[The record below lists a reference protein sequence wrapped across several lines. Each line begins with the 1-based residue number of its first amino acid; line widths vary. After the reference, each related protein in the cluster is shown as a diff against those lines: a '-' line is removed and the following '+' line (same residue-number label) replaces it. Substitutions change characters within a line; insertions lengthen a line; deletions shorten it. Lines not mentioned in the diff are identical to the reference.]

1 MFNFEALAF
10 RLGLFLYLVTMS
22 GIFTF
27 LDNAQKVKAETIL
40 VDVLRRE
47 DVRALIAE
55 LNTFGQLFEDGVD
68 SEGRKLS
75 DIRQPYA
82 QTTVQKKRR
91 EGLPTD
97 RVTLFE
103 TGKFYQSWNVTIL
116 KNGDIEIEAST
127 EFAPNYDIQQSY
139 GENILGLTE
148 ESLSILV
155 DFITPLFVE
164 AFQAEIFRGV

>member
-1 MFNFEALAF
+1 
-10 RLGLFLYLVTMS
+10 MS

-27 LDNAQKVKAETIL
+27 LDNAQRIKAETIL

-55 LNTFGQLFEDGVD
+55 LNTFGQLFEEGID

-75 DIRQPYA
+75 DIRQPYVD
-82 QTTVQKKRR
+82 TTIQRKRR
-91 EGLPTD
+91 QGLPVD

-103 TGKFYQSWNVTIL
+103 TGKFYESWQVRIL
-116 KNGDIEIEAST
+116 DNGDIELEANT
-127 EFAPNYDIQQSY
+127 EVGQNYDLQKDY
-139 GENILGLTE
+139 GQNILGLTE
-148 ESLSILV
+148 ESLSKISE
-155 DFITPLFVE
+155 FITPLFVE